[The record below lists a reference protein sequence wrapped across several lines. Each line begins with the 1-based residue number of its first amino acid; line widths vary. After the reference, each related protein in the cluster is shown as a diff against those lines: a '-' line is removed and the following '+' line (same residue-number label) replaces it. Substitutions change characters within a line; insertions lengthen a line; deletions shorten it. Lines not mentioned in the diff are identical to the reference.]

1 MDRVTAAQ
9 VFTIIVEQ
17 GSMIAASERL
27 DMSRAMVSRYLAEM
41 EKWAGVRLLHR
52 TTRKISLTSAGEIAY
67 QRSRKLLQLAEE
79 IPVHQP
85 VVAQELSGLL
95 RISSSQSLA
104 MSALS
109 VAIPEFMQIYPQI
122 AIDMQMSNKAIN
134 LVEERI
140 DLALRITNNLEPN
153 LIARPLSTCHSVVC
167 AAPSYLAGKMIPHKP
182 ADLVLHNCMTYNF
195 FGKSLWLFEREGE
208 KYSVPVSG
216 TLSANESIVLM
227 EATLQ
232 GAGIAMQPYYSV
244 ASHLASGK
252 LIQLLPEYQP
262 QAMGIY
268 GIYASR
274 QNMPATLRALLDFLV
289 KWFASS
295 PYWQKLMLKS

>member
-9 VFTIIVEQ
+9 VFSIIVEQ

-52 TTRKISLTSAGEIAY
+52 TTRKISLTSAGEIVY
-67 QRSRKLLQLAEE
+67 QSSRKLLQLAEE

-85 VVAQELSGLL
+85 VEAQELSGLL

-104 MSALS
+104 VSALS
-109 VAIPEFMQIYPQI
+109 VAIPEFMQLYPQI

-153 LIARPLSTCHSVVC
+153 LIARPLSTCHSVIC
-167 AAPSYLAGKMIPHKP
+167 AAPSYLMEKMLPQKP
-182 ADLVLHNCMTYNF
+182 ADLALHNCMTYNF
-195 FGKSLWLFEREGE
+195 FGKSLWLFERRGE

-216 TLSANESIVLM
+216 TLSANESMVLM

-244 ASHLASGK
+244 ASYLASGK

-274 QNMPATLRALLDFLV
+274 QNMPATLRAFLDFLV
-289 KWFASS
+289 QWFASS
-295 PYWQKLMLKS
+295 PYWQALMLKS